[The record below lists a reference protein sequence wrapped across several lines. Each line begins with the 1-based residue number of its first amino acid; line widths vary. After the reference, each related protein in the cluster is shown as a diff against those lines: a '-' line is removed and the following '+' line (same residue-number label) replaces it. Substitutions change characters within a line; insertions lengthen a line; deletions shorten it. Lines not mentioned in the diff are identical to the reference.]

1 MKFSR
6 KEGATVSFSQS
17 IKLRF
22 LASHGKSRCCRRA
35 FLAGLLASA
44 ATLSDGKAGITTTD
58 RTLAEAYRALF
69 AEQTRSEPL
78 PLVRTGRLTLRAET
92 DDRGLVGYLT
102 SIELDPEA
110 HLFVPRCKD
119 CATAF
124 ARGVFVGVGR
134 VSDPAASYHLEFCID
149 VRPERLSAYFASV
162 GLALAETKR
171 RGERL
176 LYTKS
181 STVMEDYF
189 GRLGEN
195 EALFSMANT
204 LIERE
209 IRNGANR
216 VANCEANN
224 IRKAVN
230 AAGAQLEAI
239 EYLVGAE
246 LIGSLSPELA
256 ETARLRLAHR
266 DLSLTQLAAVAVPAI
281 SKPGLSHRL
290 KRLVEIASEHRKKE
304 SEEREG
310 KV

>member
-1 MKFSR
+1 M
-6 KEGATVSFSQS
+6 SFSQT

-44 ATLSDGKAGITTTD
+44 ATLSDGKVVITTTD
-58 RTLAEAYRALF
+58 KTLAEAYRTLF
-69 AEQTRSEPL
+69 AEHARTEPL
-78 PLVRTGRLTLRAET
+78 PLLGTGPLTLRAET
-92 DDRGLVGYLT
+92 DDKGLVGYLT

-124 ARGVFVGVGR
+124 ARGVFVGAGR
-134 VSDPAASYHLEFCID
+134 VSDPTASYHLEFCID
-149 VRPERLSAYFASV
+149 VRPERLRAYFASF
-162 GLALAETKR
+162 GLTLSETVR

-176 LYTKS
+176 LYAKS
-181 STVMEDYF
+181 SAAIEDYF

-195 EALFSMANT
+195 EAFFSMANT

-209 IRNGANR
+209 IRNGVNR

-239 EYLVGAE
+239 EYLVGAG

-256 ETARLRLAHR
+256 ETAKLRLAHR
-266 DLSLTQLAAVAVPAI
+266 DLSLTQLAAVSVPAI

-290 KRLVEIASEHRKKE
+290 RRLVEIASEHRKKE
-304 SEEREG
+304 SEERG
-310 KV
+310 GTL